1 MNDEQSIRDYILDA
15 IADACF
21 HEGHEELKYAIQ
33 FTIFSN
39 PCKSMIRFSIDDL
52 PEWEDVCFNGLT
64 DIETPSFYYD
74 IQNAI
79 HLLIYDYLALP
90 HRKTTDIRDHSEDAV
105 DAMRYFIQNGRANG
119 KTWTFKNFKDLKY
132 SRKYLENVFGDSN
145 IEQAQRIIFDNKK
158 GKSTMATTE
167 GIKIIT
173 DRYVSE
179 SEAYYDSEL
188 KKIETKLAQDI
199 SDAQFEAQ
207 KARCELE
214 NWFRA
219 ERIKEQESEK
229 AQKRKA
235 YYDGLVASGF
245 TSDQA
250 LKILLEEL

>member
-1 MNDEQSIRDYILDA
+1 MNNEQPIRDYILDA
-15 IADACF
+15 IADACI

-39 PCKSMIRFSIDDL
+39 PFKSMIRFSINDL

-64 DIETPSFYYD
+64 DIETPGFYYD

-79 HLLIYDYLALP
+79 HLLICDYLALP
-90 HRKTTDIRDHSEDAV
+90 HGETMSS
-105 DAMRYFIQNGRANG
+105 FIQNGRANG
-119 KTWTFKNFKDLKY
+119 KTLTFKNFKDLKY
-132 SRKYLENVFGDSN
+132 SRKTLEEVFGDFG

-158 GKSTMATTE
+158 GKSAMATTE

-199 SDAQFEAQ
+199 SDAQFAAQ

-245 TSDQA
+245 SDEQA

>member
-21 HEGHEELKYAIQ
+21 HERHEELKYAIQ
-33 FTIFSN
+33 FTIFSR
-39 PCKSMIRFSIDDL
+39 PSESVIRFSIDDL
-52 PEWEDVCFNGLT
+52 PEWEDVYFNSLT
-64 DIETPSFYYD
+64 DIETLGFYYD
-74 IQNAI
+74 IQNAV
-79 HLLIYDYLALP
+79 HLLICDYLALP
-90 HRKTTDIRDHSEDAV
+90 HRETMSS
-105 DAMRYFIQNGRANG
+105 FIQNGRANG

-158 GKSTMATTE
+158 GKSSMATTE

-199 SDAQFEAQ
+199 SNAQFEAQ
-207 KARCELE
+207 KARCDLE

-219 ERIKEQESEK
+219 ERIKEQESDK
-229 AQKRKA
+229 ALKRKA
-235 YYDGLVASGF
+235 YYDGLITSGF
-245 TSDQA
+245 TEDQA
-250 LKILLEEL
+250 LKILLEDL